1 MGFPFSFEFT
11 RSTTYK
17 VFTLELVEWEGLGW
31 LDDEGITPSKSKKI
45 SFNHLS
51 CLDWMVYFIDV

>member
-1 MGFPFSFEFT
+1 MGFPFSFEFI

-17 VFTLELVEWEGLGW
+17 VFTPEFVEWEVGW
-31 LDDEGITPSKSKKI
+31 LDDEGIAPSKSKKI

-51 CLDWMVYFIDV
+51 SLDWMVYFIDV